1 MDRMKDDPSPP
12 LPVLY
17 FVSMI
22 FPSCPRPTMRAATP
36 GGTFSPELRFN
47 LSNHSDGGEG
57 RFRDD
62 QGIHRVDL
70 FLPLPPVAT
79 QIVGAF
85 LGVGVTFTDT
95 LGLIVKEVCCHQQLG
110 SYSFLST
117 VQGRIPVGFRFAHTL
132 DRQTASADSLSI
144 PSGAS

>member
-1 MDRMKDDPSPP
+1 
-12 LPVLY
+12 
-17 FVSMI
+17 
-22 FPSCPRPTMRAATP
+22 MRAATP
-36 GGTFSPELRFN
+36 GGTSSPELRFN

-79 QIVGAF
+79 LLVGVF
-85 LGVGVTFTDT
+85 LGVGVTFTDFH
-95 LGLIVKEVCCHQQLG
+95 GLIVQEVCCHLHLG

-117 VQGRIPVGFRFAHTL
+117 VHGRIPAEFRFAHTL
-132 DRQTASADSLSI
+132 DNQADHTISLSI